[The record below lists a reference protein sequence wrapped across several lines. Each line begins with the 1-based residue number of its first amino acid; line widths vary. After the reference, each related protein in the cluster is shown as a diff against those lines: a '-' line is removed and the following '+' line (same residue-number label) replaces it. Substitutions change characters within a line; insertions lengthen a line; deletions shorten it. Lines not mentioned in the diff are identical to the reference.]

1 MIVRSLTDKRLIV
14 AVKINGKS
22 ANMLVDTG
30 ASMSLVDDNQSGK
43 YGYER
48 RNKLSGT
55 ITGVGGEQSDVWH
68 VKDIDVK
75 LQGLPVYQFLM
86 TDLSGV
92 ASSIQEE
99 TGIDIAGIIGL
110 PQIKDLEMKI
120 DADNNLIK
128 LGY

>member
-1 MIVRSLTDKRLIV
+1 MIVKSLTDKRLVV
-14 AVKINGKS
+14 AVEINGKA

-30 ASMSLVDDNQSGK
+30 ASMSLLDDNRK
-43 YGYER
+43 DEYGYAR

-55 ITGVGGEQSDVWH
+55 LTGVGGEQSDVWH
-68 VKDIDVK
+68 VKDIDVR

-92 ASSIQEE
+92 AGSIRKE

>member
-1 MIVRSLTDKRLIV
+1 MIVKSLTDKRLVV
-14 AVKINGKS
+14 AVKINGKA

-30 ASMSLVDDNQSGK
+30 ASMSLLDDK
-43 YGYER
+43 RKDEYGYAR
-48 RNKLSGT
+48 RSKLSGT
-55 ITGVGGEQSDVWH
+55 LTGVGGEKSDVWH

-75 LQGLPVYQFLM
+75 LHGLPVYQFLM

-92 ASSIQEE
+92 AGSIRKE